1 MPKTPRKTSSA
12 ASTLS
17 HPPSG
22 STLPVSSSISAPVIA
37 IDSPVSSS
45 SVSVYSSVPPS
56 AIQPLLI
63 TDDGPLPSGGQ
74 FDFELFK
81 KFQLFYEWEKK
92 SHPPSGASV
101 SVSVTPTSISAPR
114 PVYTLA
120 PSVLSCR
127 SNPPSSDLDSLGLAR
142 LNFLASSRC
151 QGAHALPLQGEGP
164 IPPWA
169 TPTT

>member
-12 ASTLS
+12 SSTLS

-74 FDFELFK
+74 FVFELFK
-81 KFQLFYEWEKK
+81 KKK
-92 SHPPSGASV
+92 KF
-101 SVSVTPTSISAPR
+101 
-114 PVYTLA
+114 
-120 PSVLSCR
+120 
-127 SNPPSSDLDSLGLAR
+127 NSS
-142 LNFLASSRC
+142 LN
-151 QGAHALPLQGEGP
+151 E
-164 IPPWA
+164 I
-169 TPTT
+169 